1 MCLYVSPTFLRGV
14 RTGEGS
20 GFPSVLTPLMDL
32 RRRVVN
38 FQLVQLCLVVTMER
52 QLLSSLHASLKLPHY
67 YIKPDSKQS
76 CPLLETVGGGAEH
89 YLCPPGL
96 FTLQMSLKRQSGSK
110 ATSACSQEVQKQE
123 RPMENHLPKI
133 FPHFHMVLSSGKFFH
148 EYASPSSTP
157 INLTDRG
164 WEEGGNL

>member
-20 GFPSVLTPLMDL
+20 GFPGVLTPLMDL

-76 CPLLETVGGGAEH
+76 CPLLETVGGGCGTLPLSSRIVYSTNVFEKTVWIKS
-89 YLCPPGL
+89 YQCL
-96 FTLQMSLKRQSGSK
+96 FTRSTETGKTHGESS
-110 ATSACSQEVQKQE
+110 
-123 RPMENHLPKI
+123 PKNISSFPHGLVFWQI
-133 FPHFHMVLSSGKFFH
+133 FP
-148 EYASPSSTP
+148 
-157 INLTDRG
+157 
-164 WEEGGNL
+164 